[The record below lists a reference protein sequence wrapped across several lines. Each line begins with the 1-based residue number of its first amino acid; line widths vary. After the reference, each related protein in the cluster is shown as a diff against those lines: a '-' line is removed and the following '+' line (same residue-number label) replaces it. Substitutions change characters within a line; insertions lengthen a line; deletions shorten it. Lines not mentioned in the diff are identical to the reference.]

1 MQNQQPDYN
10 ALLKYILNPGG
21 NTARTAQDI
30 LQGTGLQGTYNT
42 QVGVGNAATQAG
54 QKVTDSALAGPVN
67 GSYVNAAPM
76 QDSQNQA
83 MIKDSSM
90 PVNLLL
96 GILSQ
101 ASQSTQNA
109 SNNATS
115 LGNNAVNAGNTS
127 RQLSGA
133 ETLNGETYDP
143 NTGQVSIGGG
153 SNNNSNS
160 NNPIGSMI
168 DVNNYSQQG
177 GKGLF
182 DNEPTTLGKLQL
194 AGAINKAG
202 GLAKYRKSTSPTDIN
217 PADLAAVTSQANVYN
232 HTTDLLNGIKNDPK
246 LAKIMGD
253 PYSNEILKLFG
264 GMPAIAQGLLGLSG
278 KEMDLLN
285 KMNQLNANS
294 DYQNVH
300 GRLDNYLS
308 QRFGSSSVG
317 INQSA
322 KANQAILQT
331 IADDQKNQLGAFAK
345 AKGYGSVDDLISNVA
360 GNNSAGSSGGG
371 NSKNSMKVGKY
382 IVSY

>member
-1 MQNQQPDYN
+1 MN
-10 ALLKYILNPGG
+10 GG
-21 NTARTAQDI
+21 SNTAKNAQDI

-54 QKVTDSALAGPVN
+54 QGVVDKALAGPIN

-76 QDSQNQA
+76 QDTQNQA

-96 GILSQ
+96 GIINQ
-101 ASQSTQNA
+101 ASGLTQNA
-109 SNNATS
+109 NDNATTAV
-115 LGNNAVNAGNTS
+115 GNAANAGNTA

-133 ETLNGETYDP
+133 EALNGETYDP
-143 NTGQVSIGGG
+143 STGKVSIGG
-153 SNNNSNS
+153 SNGDNSNS
-160 NNPIGSMI
+160 SPIGSMS
-168 DVNNYSQQG
+168 DVNTYSQQG
-177 GKGLF
+177 GKDLF
-182 DNEPTTLGKLQL
+182 DNQQTTLGKLQL

-202 GLAKYRKSTSPTDIN
+202 GLANYRKSTPPTDIN
-217 PADLAAVTSQANVYN
+217 PADLASITGQANVYN

-278 KEMDLLN
+278 TEMDLLN

-308 QRFGSSSVG
+308 QKFGSSTVG
-317 INQSA
+317 VNQSA
-322 KANQAILQT
+322 KANEAILQT
-331 IADDQKNQLGAFAK
+331 IADDQKNQLNAFAK
-345 AKGYGSVDDLISNVA
+345 AKGYGNVNDLISQIA
-360 GNNSAGSSGGG
+360 GNNSAGNNS
-371 NSKNSMKVGKY
+371 NSKNSAKVGKY
-382 IVSY
+382 TISY